1 MTTDTHVPTLPFD
14 SIGDLSVMR
23 SVAGNLA
30 AALFVGLVVLIS
42 AKVMTFA
49 PSPDADCLP
58 EICGPASD

>member
-1 MTTDTHVPTLPFD
+1 
-14 SIGDLSVMR
+14 MR